1 MDVQAS
7 LFIKISKL
15 HHFNPLMDTEQD
27 HLTHARKTQS
37 RAELSVVSDDLL
49 QRERE
54 LHILPNEPEQHAC
67 KDRSDQRSSVLL
79 QQQPR
84 SPKSEIID
92 VWGININYYIY
103 M

>member
-15 HHFNPLMDTEQD
+15 HHFNPLMETEQD

-37 RAELSVVSDDLL
+37 RAELSVVSDDQL

-54 LHILPNEPEQHAC
+54 RESFISFQTSRNNMHA
-67 KDRSDQRSSVLL
+67 KTAS
-79 QQQPR
+79 
-84 SPKSEIID
+84 
-92 VWGININYYIY
+92 INAAASRCSNNQVA
-103 M
+103 